1 MNKTEINAKLQYV
14 FEGLTISKEQKQML
28 GEIISTIIE
37 TAIEGV
43 SKPEIKAATIS
54 TIGGIKQAAT
64 VNVLE
69 TTDEIATVISTVNT
83 LINNLKES
91 GVIATK

>member
-43 SKPEIKAATIS
+43 SKPEIKAATTS

-83 LINNLKES
+83 LISNLKKS
-91 GVIATK
+91 GAIATK